1 LERLREANE
10 EEESAPGALTNAVKD
25 LEKAE
30 AEAMESEDNTMV
42 NRDGD
47 TEWIVPRWVGELC

>member
-1 LERLREANE
+1 MEARTRRGGVPL
-10 EEESAPGALTNAVKD
+10 SA
-25 LEKAE
+25 AE